1 MKMTDMYII
10 KLIYMKVFEL
20 RRSIKMVDNNNI

>member
-20 RRSIKMVDNNNI
+20 RRSIKMVDNN